1 MDRNDLSIKEI
12 LDQISKD
19 DAKAVV
25 EEVRNIVL
33 RDLKVNTSMN
43 EQPAAVKSQ
52 QQGDVPH
59 TDSAI
64 SKSAVALRDQ
74 SALKETATEEELA
87 FTIDKESETYKN
99 IFSMVQW
106 YRDSFFVGPE
116 FADRRS
122 SEKQRQNINP
132 LGYNENKFAE
142 ISNKMFNH
150 NISYKSLFGR
160 GYMNPKP
167 SEFTGLGHPYLT
179 DYASWYITSN
189 YAVDLLRP
197 TTMWL
202 ASKDGPML
210 QPATQSLAST
220 IPLFQETADD
230 AAISNMLWLLKDQE
244 WKDWAKSLTTQEIN
258 TQFMD
263 RSQKDG

>member
-33 RDLKVNTSMN
+33 RDLRVNTSMN

-122 SEKQRQNINP
+122 SEKQGQNINP

-150 NISYKSLFGR
+150 NISYK
-160 GYMNPKP
+160 
-167 SEFTGLGHPYLT
+167 
-179 DYASWYITSN
+179 
-189 YAVDLLRP
+189 
-197 TTMWL
+197 
-202 ASKDGPML
+202 
-210 QPATQSLAST
+210 
-220 IPLFQETADD
+220 
-230 AAISNMLWLLKDQE
+230 
-244 WKDWAKSLTTQEIN
+244 
-258 TQFMD
+258 
-263 RSQKDG
+263 